1 MSNKNYAVRP
11 SVTIV
16 DRNQTKI
23 VVFSWWNIMRVRQL
37 KMENGIYVM
46 QKSMVHDFAFKDS
59 TFIASSCIFDTDLQR
74 SSNQLMMMTFNFSE
88 NG

>member
-37 KMENGIYVM
+37 KMENGIYVV
-46 QKSMVHDFAFKDS
+46 QKSMVHDFAFSDS
-59 TFIASSCIFDTDLQR
+59 TFIASSCVFDTDLQR
-74 SSNQLMMMTFNFSE
+74 N
-88 NG
+88 